1 MEIAYKNKSVEKQFS
16 PDYAKKWKYPEK
28 VKEKLLAMETFIRKA
43 ESLRDIL
50 NYPSYHFHQLQGSRY
65 GEWSMYVGNT
75 GYRVTVCPCTD
86 DWKLIAAEKVVKL
99 SSSIKKLEITE
110 VSNHYE

>member
-1 MEIAYKNKSVEKQFS
+1 MEIAYKSKSAEKQFS

-28 VKEKLLAMETFIRKA
+28 VKEKLLAMETFIRRA

-50 NYPSYHFHQLQGSRY
+50 NYHPYHFHQLQGSRC

-75 GYRVTVCPCTD
+75 GYRVTVYPCTD
-86 DWKLIAAEKVVKL
+86 DWKIIPTEKVVEL
-99 SSSIKKLEITE
+99 SRTIKKLKIME
-110 VSNHYE
+110 VSKHYE